1 MRSKLPPLFR
11 NAVSTW
17 NLQEIGKSTESSSEN
32 EMITF
37 NLFIS
42 HSWAYSD
49 AYRNL
54 LKLLERTPCF
64 RLRNYSVS
72 RDAPVSANGSA
83 RRLYRAIFRRMR
95 LCSVILVPTGFTR
108 ATENRRT
115 RETTPMRPSGGTR
128 KASSRR

>member
-54 LKLLERTPCF
+54 LKLLERRPCF

-72 RDAPVSANGSA
+72 RDAPVSANGSD

-108 ATENRRT
+108 ATANRRT
-115 RETTPMRPSGGTR
+115 RETTPRRPSGGTR
-128 KASSRR
+128 KASFRR